1 MAIRAV
7 DKAPDFPER
16 RRRTR
21 PSSTDTGIS
30 GIPEAVR
37 DNARGT
43 DTAPVTSSHSSLVRT
58 LSAITEHACT
68 DSAVRRADLDVGDRV
83 VVTTRNSVYSIW
95 VLDGDHFAVS
105 GGWFDRQGLSPMRVK
120 INGCTYGHSVI
131 RHDVVAGRGLFLEFG
146 NNVLT
151 TRIQSVQ
158 VVRTPDDA
166 VTH

>member
-1 MAIRAV
+1 M
-7 DKAPDFPER
+7 
-16 RRRTR
+16 
-21 PSSTDTGIS
+21 
-30 GIPEAVR
+30 
-37 DNARGT
+37 
-43 DTAPVTSSHSSLVRT
+43 RT

-68 DSAVRRADLDVGDRV
+68 DSAVRRVDLDVGDRV

-95 VLDGDHFAVS
+95 VLDGDQFAVS
-105 GGWFDRQGLSPMRVK
+105 GGWFDRQGLSPARVK

-158 VVRTPDDA
+158 VVRTPEST
-166 VTH
+166 VCH

>member
-1 MAIRAV
+1 MPSRTV
-7 DKAPDFPER
+7 DKAPILPGR
-16 RRRTR
+16 RRRAG
-21 PSSTDTGIS
+21 PAGQTGVS
-30 GIPEAVR
+30 GILEAG
-37 DNARGT
+37 ARHDEPPGPLT
-43 DTAPVTSSHSSLVRT
+43 DAQSSFVRT

-68 DSAVRRADLDVGDRV
+68 DAAVRRTDLDVGDRV

-95 VLDGDHFAVS
+95 VLGSDQFAVS
-105 GGWFDRQGLSPMRVK
+105 GGWFDRQGLSPARVK

-158 VVRTPDDA
+158 IVRTPEPQ
-166 VTH
+166 VCH